1 MAYQET
7 PNFIVMVDA
16 VITPS
21 AYERD
26 SSAAGWAVAVIVLLG
41 VVLFGV
47 FVWPGIART
56 PSGNA
61 STPGTIDVN
70 VRLPEGQQGNAPSG
84 VGSDSTQQNTSGSI
98 QTPVTQ

>member
-1 MAYQET
+1 MADT
-7 PNFIVMVDA
+7 

-21 AYERD
+21 AYERND

-56 PSGNA
+56 PAGNA
-61 STPGTIDVN
+61 STPGNIDVN
-70 VRLPEGQQGNAPSG
+70 VRLPQGQQGQQGTQNPTG
-84 VGSDSTQQNTSGSI
+84 GTQQQGSVQTP
-98 QTPVTQ
+98 QTPVTP

>member
-1 MAYQET
+1 MT
-7 PNFIVMVDA
+7 DT

-21 AYERD
+21 AYERND

-56 PSGNA
+56 PAGNA
-61 STPGTIDVN
+61 STPGNIDVN
-70 VRLPEGQQGNAPSG
+70 VRLPEGQQGNTPTGAGSG
-84 VGSDSTQQNTSGSI
+84 STQQNTSGSVQTP
-98 QTPVTQ
+98 QTPVTTQ

>member
-1 MAYQET
+1 MADT
-7 PNFIVMVDA
+7 

-21 AYERD
+21 AYERDD

-41 VVLFGV
+41 AVLFGV

-56 PSGNA
+56 PAGNA
-61 STPGTIDVN
+61 STPGNIDVN
-70 VRLPEGQQGNAPSG
+70 VRLPQGQQQQGQQGTTPAGSG
-84 VGSDSTQQNTSGSI
+84 STQNTGGSV

>member
-1 MAYQET
+1 MADT
-7 PNFIVMVDA
+7 

-21 AYERD
+21 AYERND

-56 PSGNA
+56 PAGNA
-61 STPGTIDVN
+61 STPGNIDVN
-70 VRLPEGQQGNAPSG
+70 VRLPQGQQGQGTQPSTG
-84 VGSDSTQQNTSGSI
+84 GTQQQGSVQTP